1 MWNRAEIKAKGK
13 ESMKRNYWKSVV
25 AALIYLLFFASTG
38 VSSKSGADEFDMEKF
53 LQDPDAA
60 LILGIVAAAMGVGL
74 LISFVLKL
82 FVFNPLEAGCNRF
95 FLTNQDSDA
104 NLGELGHNFKNNYM
118 STAIGLFLRDLLVC
132 IGCFLFVVP
141 GIILHYSY
149 RLVPYILSED
159 ASISATEALKRS
171 RAMMKGHKWNVFVF
185 DLSFIGWAI
194 LSAITCGI
202 VGVFYVNPYYH
213 NADAALYQ
221 AIRNSAN

>member
-1 MWNRAEIKAKGK
+1 MWNRAEIKTKGK